1 MTECL
6 FELCPCPQFKSQ
18 EDHKAVEIELRVR
31 ATTRA
36 QEAGI
41 FTTNPHT
48 GFEVSSSLSLSL
60 SPSLSQLSVPPA
72 PATQLSDLRA
82 RIKFIRRP
90 RAQMSQLKSESGTN
104 LSENRDWA
112 LISKPNS
119 PHSCPSHR
127 RAL

>member
-1 MTECL
+1 MMTECL

-60 SPSLSQLSVPPA
+60 SLSILPSLNFQCLLLL
-72 PATQLSDLRA
+72 Q
-82 RIKFIRRP
+82 
-90 RAQMSQLKSESGTN
+90 
-104 LSENRDWA
+104 
-112 LISKPNS
+112 
-119 PHSCPSHR
+119 HSCQI
-127 RAL
+127 